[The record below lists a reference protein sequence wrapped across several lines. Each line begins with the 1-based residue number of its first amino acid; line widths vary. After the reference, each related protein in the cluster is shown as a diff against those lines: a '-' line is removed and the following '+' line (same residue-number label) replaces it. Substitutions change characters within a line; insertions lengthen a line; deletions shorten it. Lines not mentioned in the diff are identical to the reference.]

1 MHRPRD
7 LIKEKEKVKV
17 RFMIGDL
24 NLVAFVYAGG
34 QERVLDILNNDDK
47 FIPIEVHGEMRIVN
61 KLTISWLIPEDQE
74 RMEAGESTG
83 MSL

>member
-7 LIKEKEKVKV
+7 VIREKEKVKV

-47 FIPIEVHGEMRIVN
+47 FIPIEVHGEMRIIR
-61 KLTISWLIPEDQE
+61 KDAIQWLIPEDQE
-74 RMEAGESTG
+74 RMEAGEATG
-83 MSL
+83 MSV

>member
-7 LIKEKEKVKV
+7 LIKQKEKVQV
-17 RFMIGDL
+17 RLMVGDL

-34 QERVLDILNNDDK
+34 QERVLDILNNSDK
-47 FIPIEVHGEMRIVN
+47 FIPIEVHGEMRIIN
-61 KLTISWLIPEDQE
+61 KSSISWLIPEDLE

-83 MSL
+83 LQV

>member
-7 LIKEKEKVKV
+7 LIKQKEKVQV
-17 RFMIGDL
+17 RLMVGDL

-34 QERVLDILNNDDK
+34 QERVLDILNNSDK
-47 FIPIEVHGEMRIVN
+47 FIPIEVHGEMRIIN
-61 KLTISWLIPEDQE
+61 KSSISWLIPEDQD

-83 MSL
+83 LQV

>member
-7 LIKEKEKVKV
+7 LIKQKEKVKV

-24 NLVAFVYAGG
+24 NLLAFVYAGG
-34 QERVLDILNNDDK
+34 QERVLDILNNGDK

-61 KLTISWLIPEDQE
+61 KSSISWLIPEDQD
-74 RMEAGESTG
+74 RMEEGEATG
-83 MSL
+83 MQV